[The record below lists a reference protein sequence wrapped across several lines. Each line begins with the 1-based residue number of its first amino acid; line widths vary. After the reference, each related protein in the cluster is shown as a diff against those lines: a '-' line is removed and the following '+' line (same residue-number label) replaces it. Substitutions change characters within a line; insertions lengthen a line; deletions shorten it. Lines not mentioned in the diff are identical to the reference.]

1 MLASH
6 LRVACPTPVWY
17 SKKEMKQAAE
27 HTTTNSGSGKAP
39 FTAGIIG
46 LTFLDTTWR
55 IVTPVLLFTILG
67 IIADRTLG
75 TKPWLTIV
83 VAVPV
88 GFLFAALLIKRQLEA
103 VERSE
108 EEAKRK

>member
-1 MLASH
+1 
-6 LRVACPTPVWY
+6 
-17 SKKEMKQAAE
+17 MKQAAAP
-27 HTTTNSGSGKAP
+27 TTTDSVSGKTS

-55 IVTPVLLFTILG
+55 IVTPVLLFTVLG
-67 IIADRTLG
+67 IVADRTLG

-88 GFLFAALLIKRQLEA
+88 GFVFAALLVKRQLEA
-103 VERSE
+103 VEKAE
-108 EEAKRK
+108 EKK

>member
-1 MLASH
+1 
-6 LRVACPTPVWY
+6 
-17 SKKEMKQAAE
+17 MKQAAAN
-27 HTTTNSGSGKAP
+27 TTTNTSSGKAP

-55 IVTPVLLFTILG
+55 IVTPVLFFTILG
-67 IIADRTLG
+67 IIADRSLG

-88 GFLFAALLIKRQLEA
+88 GFVFAALLVKRQLEA

-108 EEAKRK
+108 EAKKK

>member
-1 MLASH
+1 
-6 LRVACPTPVWY
+6 
-17 SKKEMKQAAE
+17 MKQAAAS
-27 HTTTNSGSGKAP
+27 TTTNTSGGKAP

-67 IIADRTLG
+67 IVADRTLG

-83 VAVPV
+83 VAVPL
-88 GFLFAALLIKRQLEA
+88 GFVFAALLVKRQLDA
-103 VERSE
+103 VEKSE
-108 EEAKRK
+108 KQK